1 MTRWLTVKEACDY
14 LELPT
19 ATYLDNYVAAGELTE
34 TRRGDS
40 VVFSQEELD
49 RWKSERNLFA
59 LDMRDY
65 MKCLHFAVGS
75 LYKYC
80 SVAGCATS
88 NSSELAKVVDSFMLQ
103 KLGETAFQKFMDK
116 NFKIFINFEFKFHEE
131 VVSQEVTEIALP
143 GKWLRVYNPPEKL
156 RLTVKT
162 IEMGN
167 SRLVIPESEVEHRRH
182 HQLIDV
188 YVMVRVGLPPDH
200 LFRVL
205 GESSRSR
212 LGIRREETALPRFEY
227 LEADSGITI
236 EEEEVLIP
244 QLESIQAEIVGYT
257 WLSELLESGVQPG
270 IPAQELQ
277 PGYYLPTGNLRRGD
291 LEWRKLIELL

>member
-1 MTRWLTVKEACDY
+1 MTRWLTVEEARDY
-14 LELPT
+14 LELPSV
-19 ATYLDNYVAAGELTE
+19 TYLDNYVEAGELAE

-49 RWKSERNLFA
+49 RWRSERNLFA

-116 NFKIFINFEFKFHEE
+116 NFKIFIKFEFEFHEE

-143 GKWLRVYNPPEKL
+143 GKWFSVYNPPERL

-167 SRLVIPESEVEHRRH
+167 SRLIVPEPEVEHRRH
-182 HQLIDV
+182 HHLIDV
-188 YVMVRVGLPPDH
+188 YVMVRVELPSDH

-205 GESSRSR
+205 GESSRLR
-212 LGIRREETALPRFEY
+212 LGIRREETNLPRFEY
-227 LEADSGITI
+227 LEADSGIAT
-236 EEEEVLIP
+236 EEVLIP

-257 WLSELLESGVQPG
+257 WLSELLEAGVQPG

-277 PGYYLPTGNLRRGD
+277 PSYYLPTGNLRRGD

>member
-1 MTRWLTVKEACDY
+1 MTQWLTVEEARAY
-14 LELPT
+14 LELPS
-19 ATYLDNYVAAGELTE
+19 ATYLNSYIEAGELTE

-49 RWKSERNLFA
+49 RWRSERNLFA

-65 MKCLHFAVGS
+65 NKCLHFAVGS

-116 NFKIFINFEFKFHEE
+116 NFKVFIKFEFEFHEE

-143 GKWLRVYNPPEKL
+143 GKWLSVYNPPERL

-162 IEMGN
+162 IEAGN
-167 SRLVIPESEVEHRRH
+167 SRLVVPESEVEHRRH
-182 HQLIDV
+182 HHLIDV
-188 YVMVRVGLPPDH
+188 YVMVRVDLPPDH

-205 GESSRSR
+205 GESSRLR
-212 LGIRREETALPRFEY
+212 LGIRREEATLPRFEY
-227 LEADSGITI
+227 LEADFGIAT
-236 EEEEVLIP
+236 EEVLIP
-244 QLESIQAEIVGYT
+244 QLESIQVEIVGY
-257 WLSELLESGVQPG
+257 
-270 IPAQELQ
+270 A
-277 PGYYLPTGNLRRGD
+277 
-291 LEWRKLIELL
+291 

>member
-1 MTRWLTVKEACDY
+1 MTQWLSVEEARAY
-14 LELPT
+14 LELPSV
-19 ATYLDNYVAAGELTE
+19 TYLDNYVEAGELAE

-49 RWKSERNLFA
+49 RWRSERNLFA

-65 MKCLHFAVGS
+65 TKCLHFAVGS

-143 GKWLRVYNPPEKL
+143 GKWLRVYNPPERL

-162 IEMGN
+162 IELGN
-167 SRLVIPESEVEHRRH
+167 SRLVIPESEVEYRRH
-182 HQLIDV
+182 HHLIDV
-188 YVMVRVGLPPDH
+188 YVMVRVDLPPDH

-212 LGIRREETALPRFEY
+212 LGIRREETALSRFEY
-227 LEADSGITI
+227 LEADSGIAT
-236 EEEEVLIP
+236 EEEVLIP
-244 QLESIQAEIVGYT
+244 QLESIQAEIVGYA
-257 WLSELLESGVQPG
+257 WLSELLEAGVQPG

>member
-1 MTRWLTVKEACDY
+1 MTQWLTVEEARAY
-14 LELPT
+14 LELPSV
-19 ATYLDNYVAAGELTE
+19 TYLNSYVEAGELAE

-49 RWKSERNLFA
+49 RWRSERNLFA

-80 SVAGCATS
+80 SVSGCATS
-88 NSSELAKVVDSFMLQ
+88 NSSELTKVVDSFMLQ

-116 NFKIFINFEFKFHEE
+116 NFKIFIKFELEFHEE
-131 VVSQEVTEIALP
+131 VVSQEVKEIALP
-143 GKWLRVYNPPEKL
+143 GKWLSVYNPPERL

-162 IEMGN
+162 IGAGN
-167 SRLVIPESEVEHRRH
+167 SRLVVPESEVEDRRH
-182 HQLIDV
+182 HHLIDV
-188 YVMVRVGLPPDH
+188 YVIVRVELPPDH

-205 GESSRSR
+205 GESSRLR
-212 LGIRREETALPRFEY
+212 LGIRREEATIPRFEY
-227 LEADSGITI
+227 LEADFGIGA
-236 EEEEVLIP
+236 EEVLIP
-244 QLESIQAEIVGYT
+244 QLEPIQVEIVGYT
-257 WLSELLESGVQPG
+257 WLSELLEGGVQPG
-270 IPAQELQ
+270 IPTQELQ

>member
-1 MTRWLTVKEACDY
+1 MTQWLSVEEACTY
-14 LELPT
+14 LELPS
-19 ATYLDNYVAAGELTE
+19 ATYLNNYVAAGELAE

-40 VVFSQEELD
+40 AVFSQEELD
-49 RWKSERNLFA
+49 RWRSERNLFA

-80 SVAGCATS
+80 SVAGCASS

-116 NFKIFINFEFKFHEE
+116 NFKIFIKFEFEFHEE
-131 VVSQEVTEIALP
+131 VISQEVTEIALP
-143 GKWLRVYNPPEKL
+143 GKWFSVYNPPERL

-162 IEMGN
+162 IEAGN
-167 SRLVIPESEVEHRRH
+167 SRLVVPEPEVEYRRH
-182 HQLIDV
+182 HHLIDV
-188 YVMVRVGLPPDH
+188 YVVVRVELPPDH

-205 GESSRSR
+205 GESSRLR
-212 LGIRREETALPRFEY
+212 RGIRREETNLPRFEY
-227 LEADSGITI
+227 LEADFGIAA
-236 EEEEVLIP
+236 EEVLIP

-257 WLSELLESGVQPG
+257 WLSELLEAGVQPG

>member
-1 MTRWLTVKEACDY
+1 MTQWLSVEEACTY
-14 LELPT
+14 LELPST
-19 ATYLDNYVAAGELTE
+19 TYLDNYVAAGELAE

-40 VVFSQEELD
+40 AVFSQEELD
-49 RWKSERNLFA
+49 RWRSERNLFA

-116 NFKIFINFEFKFHEE
+116 NFKIFIKFEFEFHEE

-143 GKWLRVYNPPEKL
+143 GKWFSVYNPPEKL

-162 IEMGN
+162 IEAGN
-167 SRLVIPESEVEHRRH
+167 SRLVVPEPEVEHRRH
-182 HQLIDV
+182 HHLIDV
-188 YVMVRVGLPPDH
+188 YVMVRVELPPDH

-205 GESSRSR
+205 GESSRLR
-212 LGIRREETALPRFEY
+212 LGIRREETSLPRFEY
-227 LEADSGITI
+227 LEADFGIAT
-236 EEEEVLIP
+236 EEVLIP
-244 QLESIQAEIVGYT
+244 QLESIQAEIVGYA
-257 WLSELLESGVQPG
+257 WLSELLEAGVQPG

>member
-1 MTRWLTVKEACDY
+1 MTQWLTVDEARAY
-14 LELPT
+14 LELPS
-19 ATYLDNYVAAGELTE
+19 ATYLNNYVEAGELAE
-34 TRRGDS
+34 TRRGGS

-49 RWKSERNLFA
+49 RWRSERNLFA

-65 MKCLHFAVGS
+65 AKCLHFAVGS

-88 NSSELAKVVDSFMLQ
+88 SSSELAKVVDGFMLQ

-116 NFKIFINFEFKFHEE
+116 NFKIFIKFEFEFHEE
-131 VVSQEVTEIALP
+131 VVSQDVMEIALP
-143 GKWLRVYNPPEKL
+143 GKWLSVYKPPERL

-162 IEMGN
+162 IEAGG
-167 SRLVIPESEVEHRRH
+167 SRLVVSESEVEHRRH

-188 YVMVRVGLPPDH
+188 YVMVRVELPPDH

-205 GESSRSR
+205 GESSRLR
-212 LGIRREETALPRFEY
+212 LGIRREETSLPRFEF
-227 LEADSGITI
+227 LEADFGIAA
-236 EEEEVLIP
+236 EEVLIP
-244 QLESIQAEIVGYT
+244 QLESIQTEIVGYA
-257 WLSELLESGVQPG
+257 WLSDLLEAGVQPG
-270 IPAQELQ
+270 IPAQGLQ

>member
-1 MTRWLTVKEACDY
+1 MTQWLTVEEARAY
-14 LELPT
+14 LELPSV
-19 ATYLDNYVAAGELTE
+19 TYLNSYVEAGELAE

-49 RWKSERNLFA
+49 RWRSERNLFA

-116 NFKIFINFEFKFHEE
+116 NFKIFIKFEFEFHEE
-131 VVSQEVTEIALP
+131 VVSQEVKEIALP
-143 GKWLRVYNPPEKL
+143 GKWLSVYNPPERL

-162 IEMGN
+162 IEAGN
-167 SRLVIPESEVEHRRH
+167 SRLVVPESEVEHRRH
-182 HQLIDV
+182 HHLIDV
-188 YVMVRVGLPPDH
+188 YVMVRVELPPDH

-205 GESSRSR
+205 GESSRLR
-212 LGIRREETALPRFEY
+212 LGVRREEATIPRFEY
-227 LEADSGITI
+227 LEADFGIAA
-236 EEEEVLIP
+236 EEVLIP

-257 WLSELLESGVQPG
+257 WLSELLEAGVQPG

-277 PGYYLPTGNLRRGD
+277 PSYYLPTGNLRRGD
-291 LEWRKLIELL
+291 SEWRKLIELL

>member
-1 MTRWLTVKEACDY
+1 MTQWLSVEEACTY
-14 LELPT
+14 LELPS
-19 ATYLDNYVAAGELTE
+19 ATYLNNYVAAGELVE

-40 VVFSQEELD
+40 AVFSQEELD
-49 RWKSERNLFA
+49 RWRSERNLFT

-80 SVAGCATS
+80 SVAGCASS

-116 NFKIFINFEFKFHEE
+116 NFKIFIKFEFEFHEE

-143 GKWLRVYNPPEKL
+143 GKWFSVYNPPERL

-162 IEMGN
+162 IEAGN
-167 SRLVIPESEVEHRRH
+167 SRLVVPEPEVEYRRH
-182 HQLIDV
+182 HHLIDV
-188 YVMVRVGLPPDH
+188 YVVVRVELPPDH

-205 GESSRSR
+205 GESSRLR
-212 LGIRREETALPRFEY
+212 LGIRREETSLPRFEY
-227 LEADSGITI
+227 LEADFGIAA
-236 EEEEVLIP
+236 EEVLIP

-257 WLSELLESGVQPG
+257 WLSELLEAGVQPG

-277 PGYYLPTGNLRRGD
+277 PGYYLPTGDLRRGD

>member
-1 MTRWLTVKEACDY
+1 MTQWLSVEEACTY
-14 LELPT
+14 LELPS
-19 ATYLDNYVAAGELTE
+19 ATYLNNYVAAGELVE

-40 VVFSQEELD
+40 AVFSQEELD
-49 RWKSERNLFA
+49 RWRSERNLFA

-116 NFKIFINFEFKFHEE
+116 NFKIFIKFEFEFHEE
-131 VVSQEVTEIALP
+131 VVSQDVTEIALP
-143 GKWLRVYNPPEKL
+143 GKWFSVYNPPERL

-167 SRLVIPESEVEHRRH
+167 SRLVVPEPEVEYRRH
-182 HQLIDV
+182 HHLIDV
-188 YVMVRVGLPPDH
+188 YVMVRVELPPDH

-205 GESSRSR
+205 GESSRLR
-212 LGIRREETALPRFEY
+212 LGIRREETSFPRFEF
-227 LEADSGITI
+227 LEADSGITA
-236 EEEEVLIP
+236 EEVLIP
-244 QLESIQAEIVGYT
+244 QLESIQAEIVGYA
-257 WLSELLESGVQPG
+257 WLSELLGAGVQPG
-270 IPAQELQ
+270 ITAQELQ
-277 PGYYLPTGNLRRGD
+277 PSYYLPTGNLRRGD
-291 LEWRKLIELL
+291 SEWRKLIELL

>member
-1 MTRWLTVKEACDY
+1 MTRWLTVEEARDY
-14 LELPT
+14 LELPSV
-19 ATYLDNYVAAGELTE
+19 TYLDNYVEAGELAE

-49 RWKSERNLFA
+49 RWRSERNLFA

-65 MKCLHFAVGS
+65 TKCLHFAVGS

-182 HQLIDV
+182 HHLIDV
-188 YVMVRVGLPPDH
+188 YVMVRVELPPDH

-212 LGIRREETALPRFEY
+212 LGIRREEATLPRFEY
-227 LEADSGITI
+227 LEADSGIAA
-236 EEEEVLIP
+236 EEEVLIP
-244 QLESIQAEIVGYT
+244 QLESIQAEIVGYG
-257 WLSELLESGVQPG
+257 WLSELLEAGVQPG

-277 PGYYLPTGNLRRGD
+277 PSYYLPTGNLRRGD

>member
-1 MTRWLTVKEACDY
+1 MTRWLTVEEARDY
-14 LELPT
+14 LELTST
-19 ATYLDNYVAAGELTE
+19 AYLKNYVEAGELAE

-49 RWKSERNLFA
+49 RWRSERNLFA

-65 MKCLHFAVGS
+65 TKCLHFAVGS

-88 NSSELAKVVDSFMLQ
+88 NSSELAGVVDSFMLQ

-116 NFKIFINFEFKFHEE
+116 HFKVFIKFEFEFQKEA
-131 VVSQEVTEIALP
+131 VSQEVTGIALP
-143 GKWLRVYNPPEKL
+143 GKWLSVYNPPEKL

-182 HQLIDV
+182 HHLIDV
-188 YVMVRVGLPPDH
+188 YVMVRVELPPDH

-205 GESSRSR
+205 GESSCSM
-212 LGIRREETALPRFEY
+212 LGIRREETTLSRSDY
-227 LEADSGITI
+227 LEADSGIVT
-236 EEEEVLIP
+236 EEVLIP
-244 QLESIQAEIVGYT
+244 RLESIQAEIVGYA
-257 WLSELLESGVQPG
+257 WLSELLEAGVQPG

>member
-1 MTRWLTVKEACDY
+1 MTRWLTVEEARDY
-14 LELPT
+14 LELPSV
-19 ATYLDNYVAAGELTE
+19 TYLDNYVEAGELAE

-49 RWKSERNLFA
+49 RWRSERNLFA

-65 MKCLHFAVGS
+65 TKCLHFAVGS

-116 NFKIFINFEFKFHEE
+116 NFKIFIKFEFEFHEE

-182 HQLIDV
+182 HHLIDV
-188 YVMVRVGLPPDH
+188 YVMVRVELPPDH

-212 LGIRREETALPRFEY
+212 LGIRREEATLPRFEY
-227 LEADSGITI
+227 LEADSGIAA
-236 EEEEVLIP
+236 EEEVLIP
-244 QLESIQAEIVGYT
+244 QL
-257 WLSELLESGVQPG
+257 
-270 IPAQELQ
+270 
-277 PGYYLPTGNLRRGD
+277 
-291 LEWRKLIELL
+291 